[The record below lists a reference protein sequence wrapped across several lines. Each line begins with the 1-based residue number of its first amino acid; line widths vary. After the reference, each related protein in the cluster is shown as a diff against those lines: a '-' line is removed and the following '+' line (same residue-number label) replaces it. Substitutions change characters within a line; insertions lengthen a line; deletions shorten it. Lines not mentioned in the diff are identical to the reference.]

1 MHNLVLAGRILFGGL
16 MVYAGIMDLVDIK
29 LMAQITGSKGMPF
42 PTLSVAVAAII
53 LILGG
58 LSILANY
65 RIKIGVLL
73 IWIFLVPVTLI
84 IHNFWAFD
92 DPAARGNEM
101 AHFLKNILIL
111 AGVLVFLNLAAPNQ
125 SKKPAAS
132 DSP

>member
-1 MHNLVLAGRILFGGL
+1 MHNLVLEGRILFGGL

-42 PTLSVAVAAII
+42 PTLSVAIAAII

-58 LSILANY
+58 LSILVNY

-84 IHNFWAFD
+84 MHNFWAFD

-125 SKKPAAS
+125 SEKPAAS

>member
-1 MHNLVLAGRILFGGL
+1 MGTLVLAGRILFGGL
-16 MVYAGIMDLVDIK
+16 LVYAGIMDLVDLKI
-29 LMAQITGSKGMPF
+29 MAQITGSKGMPF
-42 PTLSVAVAAII
+42 PTLSVVVAAII

-73 IWIFLVPVTLI
+73 VWIFLVPVTLI
-84 IHNFWAFD
+84 IHNFWAFE

-111 AGVLVFLNLAAPNQ
+111 AAALVFLNLPAPDSSQKSAA
-125 SKKPAAS
+125 A
-132 DSP
+132 DS